1 MHASCQWNVPGFE
14 CSLASSAL
22 SSSGFKCDQ
31 PYSRFSPSSTRDLWP
46 FQACYCTDLRRRFA
60 IPPSRL
66 KALFCL
72 GGRVHER
79 ASDSYFLPF
88 SFFFPFLLDRRR
100 PDVANEA
107 RRESDA
113 ADIIRKRFYQ
123 AQPLS
128 APFHEIFECIL
139 MVLAGKIEI
148 PCFIV
153 SDSLS
158 WF

>member
-1 MHASCQWNVPGFE
+1 M
-14 CSLASSAL
+14 
-22 SSSGFKCDQ
+22 
-31 PYSRFSPSSTRDLWP
+31 
-46 FQACYCTDLRRRFA
+46 
-60 IPPSRL
+60 
-66 KALFCL
+66 
-72 GGRVHER
+72 HER

-88 SFFFPFLLDRRR
+88 SFFFLLDRRRR

-107 RRESDA
+107 WKESDA

-128 APFHEIFECIL
+128 APFHEIFECLL

-158 WF
+158 LMVLKALFTFCSFEVPWATECPNSYNTDVSGWWVHFPHQFSPLPSSD

>member
-1 MHASCQWNVPGFE
+1 MQNQFPSPLKQLGCECMHASCQWNVSRFE
-14 CSLASSAL
+14 CSLAPPP
-22 SSSGFKCDQ
+22 SSGFKCDQ

-88 SFFFPFLLDRRR
+88 SFFCSTGGGLMWPTRR
-100 PDVANEA
+100 
-107 RRESDA
+107 
-113 ADIIRKRFYQ
+113 
-123 AQPLS
+123 
-128 APFHEIFECIL
+128 
-139 MVLAGKIEI
+139 GKSPMLQI
-148 PCFIV
+148 
-153 SDSLS
+153 SYGKDSIKLNLYLPHFMKS
-158 WF
+158 LNAF

>member
-1 MHASCQWNVPGFE
+1 MAI
-14 CSLASSAL
+14 
-22 SSSGFKCDQ
+22 SGLLLHGPPTAFCH
-31 PYSRFSPSSTRDLWP
+31 SP
-46 FQACYCTDLRRRFA
+46 FA
-60 IPPSRL
+60 AESP
-66 KALFCL
+66 
-72 GGRVHER
+72 
-79 ASDSYFLPF
+79 FLPRGKGARAGERF
-88 SFFFPFLLDRRR
+88 LLPSFLFFLLDRRRR

-107 RRESDA
+107 WKESDA

-128 APFHEIFECIL
+128 APFHEIFECLL

-158 WF
+158 HGSKGPFHFLLF